1 MRYQYQPKHMSKT
14 EGTRVPLATRS
25 LRSDAA
31 AAAVTA
37 ALLPAL
43 LATPALAATQ
53 ISIGGNTYT
62 EAAQGTGSN
71 GGTWSWGGQDD
82 SPLNLDNYN
91 GGAISWQGGGLAINA
106 TGENTVGSE
115 SVTETVSSPR
125 TDDPSKT
132 ETSTDIKTYSIHD
145 NVTSDYNEEDGTT
158 AYTDADG
165 NAASPSDLTI
175 TGGGTV
181 SVDSAVEVSG
191 GLTVTGGS
199 TLNYGGEGRWG
210 EEGWDEYVA
219 ADGGITV
226 EGGSSITA
234 DSDSPYSLRT
244 MGTDIRVTG
253 GSKLENVDIS
263 TTGGLYVSDSSV
275 DTPWNIVV
283 AKATFR
289 NSDVRSSGDIEG
301 VYGGI
306 TLDGSEVRSGEMQP
320 GGKIVYS
327 AAWARSQSDPDAE
340 YDDALS
346 DAVVIAPVRDR
357 AELAVAS
364 TGTAEKG
371 VLAVRPTPVAA
382 SNAPK
387 DTSAAAA
394 VKTFIVS
401 LVPTGDSDAPAAP
414 GKVQLRLSMGAE
426 YAGHKATVYVEHEDG
441 TFDVLPASVDA
452 DGVVSV
458 STSKLSRYTV
468 VIEDEK
474 AATTTTEPAASS
486 TSTAST
492 TTTATAPKPAAA
504 VKPAAARASASSESL
519 PQTGDPFGATSAV
532 LAALGALAFFEAR
545 HLRREA

>member
-1 MRYQYQPKHMSKT
+1 MHYQYQPKHTKET
-14 EGTRVPLATRS
+14 DVARVPLASRS
-25 LRSDAA
+25 LKSGVA

-53 ISIGGNTYT
+53 IGIDGSTYT
-62 EAAQGTGSN
+62 EAASGTGSN
-71 GGTWSWGGQDD
+71 GGSWSWGGND
-82 SPLNLDNYN
+82 SDPLNLNGSN
-91 GGAISWQGGGLAINA
+91 GGAISWQGGDLTINA
-106 TGENTVGSE
+106 TGDNTVGAGTDSGQGC
-115 SVTETVSSPR
+115 SVS
-125 TDDPSKT
+125 
-132 ETSTDIKTYSIHD
+132 D
-145 NVTSDYNEEDGTT
+145 NVTAVDNEKDGTT

-165 NAASPSDLTI
+165 KAASPSDLTI

-181 SVDSAVEVSG
+181 SVESAVRVSG

-199 TLNYGGEGRWG
+199 TLSYVGEDRLG

-327 AAWARSQSDPDAE
+327 AAWADWACSPSVPPPSRPPTRPRTLRPRPPSRPSSSPSSPRATPRPRPPTR
-340 YDDALS
+340 AMRGFAS
-346 DAVVIAPVRDR
+346 PWAP
-357 AELAVAS
+357 S
-364 TGTAEKG
+364 T
-371 VLAVRPTPVAA
+371 
-382 SNAPK
+382 
-387 DTSAAAA
+387 
-394 VKTFIVS
+394 
-401 LVPTGDSDAPAAP
+401 PAARQP
-414 GKVQLRLSMGAE
+414 
-426 YAGHKATVYVEHEDG
+426 
-441 TFDVLPASVDA
+441 
-452 DGVVSV
+452 
-458 STSKLSRYTV
+458 ST
-468 VIEDEK
+468 
-474 AATTTTEPAASS
+474 
-486 TSTAST
+486 
-492 TTTATAPKPAAA
+492 
-504 VKPAAARASASSESL
+504 
-519 PQTGDPFGATSAV
+519 
-532 LAALGALAFFEAR
+532 
-545 HLRREA
+545 